1 MAGTQLVFLMRLKLS
16 VRTILR
22 LNKNESRIEGGICTG
37 IPVPKNAS
45 SKSFSYFI
53 SIVYFY
59 LQIPADIVCTETE
72 YQSLCGLMRLAG
84 IADLFSGGLFTIF
97 APSNDA
103 FQAALQSLGQ
113 TVDMQDPRVI
123 TNILLQHVVWGSAVY
138 SKDLVCDMTVPM
150 SNGDDN
156 TITCK
161 DDDFFVGGP
170 GNDVDAFPGIASA
183 DIDACNGVIH
193 IIDGVL
199 LPE

>member
-1 MAGTQLVFLMRLKLS
+1 
-16 VRTILR
+16 
-22 LNKNESRIEGGICTG
+22 
-37 IPVPKNAS
+37 
-45 SKSFSYFI
+45 
-53 SIVYFY
+53 
-59 LQIPADIVCTETE
+59 
-72 YQSLCGLMRLAG
+72 MRLAG
-84 IADLFSGGLFTIF
+84 ITDLFSGGLFTIF